1 MTDATPEILVAPAPP
16 RRDRRILATVLVSG
30 GLHLLLV
37 AVWLKSVRK
46 PTVILPLFQN
56 TLMGG
61 LSSSL
66 TCIWA
71 ITTFCAKFTF
81 CSVMVW

>member
-1 MTDATPEILVAPAPP
+1 MLTSKRAPSGTSAS
-16 RRDRRILATVLVSG
+16 TV
-30 GLHLLLV
+30 LLLV

-71 ITTFCAKFTF
+71 ITTFCARFTF